1 MIFAI
6 LHEDGATS
14 MLNNLKLKCPSVL
27 PVLTIFISFVLS
39 ISADA
44 FVDDAMQQAGTMP
57 HAAFRLLPSPST
69 RDGNGVPTSLARPA
83 EEMPGGSVAPR
94 GGPGI
99 PRADESMS
107 AAVTARQGAPR
118 SWPFGP
124 VLLALEPT
132 PAYRAAY
139 ELRFISIVA
148 GATITI
154 PVGVTNTGTV
164 SWPANSEFRL
174 SYHWFQGDTPIS
186 IGGLRTPLPQ
196 SLVPGQ
202 GLTLDAQLQ
211 APPTPGP
218 YTLKWDMVRE
228 GEAWFST
235 QGAPTGNQLV
245 TVTAPPTGTV
255 TAPPTATVTGAP
267 YGATYL
273 PTPISTKAG
282 ETSTSRVRVTNT
294 GTLTWQATSKFRLS
308 YHWYQGN
315 EAIVFDGVRTFLP
328 PGEIAPGQGVLIEAT
343 VKAPSVPGTY
353 MLKWDMVH
361 EDITWFSWKGVRTG
375 DEVVKV
381 E

>member
-1 MIFAI
+1 
-6 LHEDGATS
+6 
-14 MLNNLKLKCPSVL
+14 MLNMLKLKCPLV
-27 PVLTIFISFVLS
+27 PPFLTLFISFVLS

-44 FVDDAMQQAGTMP
+44 FVGDAMQQAGTMP
-57 HAAFRLLPSPST
+57 QAASRLLPLPST
-69 RDGNGVPTSLARPA
+69 RDGNGVPTSLALPA
-83 EEMPGGSVAPR
+83 EEMPGRSVAPR

-107 AAVTARQGAPR
+107 AGVTAGQGAPR
-118 SWPFGP
+118 AWPFAP
-124 VLLALEPT
+124 LLLALESI

-148 GATITI
+148 ETTITV

-211 APPTPGP
+211 APPSPGP
-218 YTLKWDMVRE
+218 YTLKWDMIRE

-245 TVTAPPTGTV
+245 TVTAPPTGTGP
-255 TAPPTATVTGAP
+255 ASPTVSGTGAP
-267 YGATYL
+267 YGATYV
-273 PTPISTKAG
+273 PSAVTITAG
-282 ETSTSRVRVTNT
+282 ETTTSRVRVTNT

-308 YHWYQGN
+308 YHWYQDN
-315 EAIVFDGVRTFLP
+315 AHIVFDGVRTFLP
-328 PGEIAPGQGVLIEAT
+328 PGEIAPGQSVLIEAT
-343 VKAPSVPGTY
+343 VKAPPAPGTY
-353 MLKWDMVH
+353 TLKWDMVH
-361 EDITWFSWKGVRTG
+361 EDITWFSWKGVPTG
-375 DEVVKV
+375 DQVVSVK
-381 E
+381 